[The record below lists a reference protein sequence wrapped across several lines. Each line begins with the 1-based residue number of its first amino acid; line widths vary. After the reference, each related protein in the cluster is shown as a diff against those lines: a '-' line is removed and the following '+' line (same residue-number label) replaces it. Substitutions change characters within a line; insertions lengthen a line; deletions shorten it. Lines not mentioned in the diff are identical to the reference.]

1 MKQRPDDSLH
11 NMRHGSDVIASV
23 LHEIANVGASDREIL
38 RTHPGKGF
46 SNLKFGMSRLY
57 GYAEA
62 LGVPTAGYEAVALKA
77 QAEFVKG
84 SELCDSPIERSMLA
98 ALLTGHWA
106 GFNALPPIVH
116 DARKQT
122 NEMLPLAEVV
132 IVPQLA
138 FLRYR
143 LDFGVVVVKDRKQYI
158 VDVECDGAAY
168 HVDPIADNDRTAYLN
183 SWNIPVFR
191 ATGADLYDN
200 AISEAD
206 RIIYGITEWKA
217 R

>member
-1 MKQRPDDSLH
+1 MRERPADSLH
-11 NMRHGSDVIASV
+11 NMRHTSDIVASV
-23 LHEIANVGASDREIL
+23 LHEVATIGATDQEVL

-62 LGVPTAGYEAVALKA
+62 LGVPPEGYEAVAQKA
-77 QAEFVKG
+77 QDEFIKG

-106 GFNALPPIVH
+106 GFNALPPVVH
-116 DARKQT
+116 DTRKT
-122 NEMLPLAEVV
+122 TGENLPQAEVV
-132 IVPQLA
+132 IIPQLA
-138 FLRYR
+138 FVRYR
-143 LDFGVVVVKDRKQYI
+143 LDFGIVVVKDRKQVI
-158 VDVECDGAAY
+158 IDVECDGAAY
-168 HVDPIADNDRTAYLN
+168 HLDPIADLERMQYLK

-191 ATGADLYDN
+191 AKGSDLYED
-200 AISEAD
+200 AIREAD
-206 RIIYGITEWKA
+206 RIIYGITDWKA